1 MWTLSWLWTNPEI
14 RDGAL
19 EDIFIFPKSTDTA
32 GHRVRITQVGIS
44 LEFTEAIVASKTHFF
59 VMQEIERQK
68 IEKYEV
74 SAFEQKAEMTRMT
87 CCGKYFYDF
96 C

>member
-32 GHRVRITQVGIS
+32 GHRVSITQVGIS

-59 VMQEIERQK
+59 RYARDRETKDGK
-68 IEKYEV
+68 I
-74 SAFEQKAEMTRMT
+74 
-87 CCGKYFYDF
+87 
-96 C
+96 